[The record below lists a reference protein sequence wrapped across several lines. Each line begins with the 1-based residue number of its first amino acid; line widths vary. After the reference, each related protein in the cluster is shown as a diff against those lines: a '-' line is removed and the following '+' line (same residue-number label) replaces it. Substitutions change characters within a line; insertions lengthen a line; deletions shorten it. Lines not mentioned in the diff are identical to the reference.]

1 LTHSFSSFDLH
12 PSLVQTVAELGYT
25 QPTPIQTA
33 LIPVMLGG
41 HDVIGQAQT
50 GTGKTAAFT
59 LPLLNRLDVGTGR
72 VQALVLVPTRE
83 LATQVA
89 SAVYNYGRALNVQVL
104 PIFGGQ
110 SYGRQIKRLKRGVD
124 VVVATPGRLLDL
136 LNQNAVDLS
145 SVQTVVL
152 DEADEMLSMGFS
164 EDLAAILDYT
174 PSSRQTVCMSATLP
188 RGVHKLASRY
198 MRDPQ
203 SCEVG
208 GSGPR
213 TADAIEQRVYTV
225 RGNDKTAALV
235 RIVEAEEAE
244 QALVFARTR
253 ASTVRIADQLAAQ
266 GYAAEAINGEMTQN
280 ARDAVLDK
288 FRSGRL
294 RILVGTDVAARGL
307 DIDDLGLVVNYDLP
321 RDPEVYVHRVG
332 RTGRAGKSGL
342 AVSFADPSQ
351 RRDVQRIESY
361 TKQKMDAAD
370 LPTVED
376 VQARREERFAARLTE
391 HLDGPTSGAE
401 RDQALVTAL
410 VAAGRDPMD
419 VAAAAIAL
427 ARAETEAPALDSVRD
442 VDFSNRSHSK
452 GSRNGRKDRGP
463 RSQPSTSSH
472 EDGMIRLALDA
483 GKSRNVRPG
492 QVVSALARTAN
503 VPGKAIG
510 KISVQHRQTF
520 VDVPQQYVDQVLAH
534 DAGYRF
540 GKHVVGVEIA

>member
-12 PSLVQTVAELGYT
+12 PALVQTVAELGYT

-59 LPLLNRLDVGTGR
+59 LPLLSRLDVGTGA

-89 SAVYNYGRALNVQVL
+89 SAVYTYGRTLNVQVL

-110 SYGRQIKRLKRGVD
+110 AYSRQIKRLKRGVD

-136 LNQNAVDLS
+136 LNQNAVDLG

-164 EDLAAILDYT
+164 EDLAAILERT
-174 PSSRQTVCMSATLP
+174 PSERQTVCMSATLP
-188 RGVHKLASRY
+188 SGIKRLASRY

-208 GSGPR
+208 GSGAR

-225 RGNDKTAALV
+225 RGHDKTAALV
-235 RIVEAEEAE
+235 RLVEAEDAE

-294 RILVGTDVAARGL
+294 QILVGTDVAARGL

-342 AVSFADPSQ
+342 AVSFAAPNQ
-351 RRDVQRIESY
+351 RRDVQRIEAYS
-361 TKQKMDAAD
+361 KQKMTGAD

-376 VQARREERFAARLTE
+376 VQARREERFAARLAE
-391 HLDGPTSGAE
+391 HLDGPTSGDA
-401 RDQALVTAL
+401 RDRALVTAL

-419 VAAAAIAL
+419 VAAAAIAFV
-427 ARAETEAPALDSVRD
+427 RAETEAPALADVRD
-442 VDFSNRSHSK
+442 VDFSNRSHHK
-452 GSRNGRKDRGP
+452 GSQNGRKDRGP
-463 RSQPSTSSH
+463 RPQPSTSSH

-534 DAGYRF
+534 DVGYRF

>member
-1 LTHSFSSFDLH
+1 MNHSFSQFDLH
-12 PSLVQTVAELGYT
+12 PTLIGTIAEIGYAE
-25 QPTPIQTA
+25 PTPIQSD
-33 LIPVMLGG
+33 LIPVMLSGR
-41 HDVIGQAQT
+41 DVIGQAQT

-59 LPLLNRLDVGTGR
+59 LPALSTMAIGTGA
-72 VQALVLVPTRE
+72 VQTLVLVPTRE

-89 SAVYNYGRALNVQVL
+89 SAVYTYGRDLGAQVL

-110 SYGRQIKRLKRGVD
+110 SYSRQIKRLKRGVD

-136 LNQNAVDLS
+136 LNQGAIDLG

-164 EDLAAILDYT
+164 EDLAAILERT
-174 PSSRQTVCMSATLP
+174 PTERQTVCMSATLP
-188 RGVHKLASRY
+188 KGIRQLASRY
-198 MRDPQ
+198 MRDPA

-208 GSGPR
+208 GSGAR
-213 TADAIEQRVYTV
+213 TAAAIEERVYTV
-225 RGNDKTAALV
+225 HGRDKTAALA
-235 RIVEAEEAE
+235 RIIEAEGIE

-253 ASTVRIADQLAAQ
+253 AGTNTLAHALTAQ
-266 GYAAEAINGEMTQN
+266 GYAAESLNGEMSQP
-280 ARDAVLDK
+280 ARDAVLNK

-294 RILVGTDVAARGL
+294 QILVGTDVAARGL

-342 AVSFADPSQ
+342 AVSFAAPNQ
-351 RRDVQRIESY
+351 RRDVQRIEAY
-361 TKQKMDAAD
+361 TKQKMAVST
-370 LPTVED
+370 LPTIED
-376 VQARREERFAARLTE
+376 VQAMRDERFAARLTE
-391 HLDGPTSGAE
+391 YLDGPTSGDT
-401 RDQALVTAL
+401 RDRKLVADL
-410 VAAGRDPMD
+410 VAAGRAPMD
-419 VAAAAIAL
+419 IAAAALAL
-427 ARAETEAPALDSVRD
+427 VRAKTEAPALDDVRNA
-442 VDFSNRSHSK
+442 DFNTRSHGKSQHH
-452 GSRNGRKDRGP
+452 DRRDRSP
-463 RSQPSTSSH
+463 RAPSTSSH
-472 EDGMIRLALDA
+472 EDGMVRLALDA

-520 VDVPQQYVDQVLAH
+520 VDVPQQYVSQVLAQH
-534 DAGYRF
+534 DGYRF